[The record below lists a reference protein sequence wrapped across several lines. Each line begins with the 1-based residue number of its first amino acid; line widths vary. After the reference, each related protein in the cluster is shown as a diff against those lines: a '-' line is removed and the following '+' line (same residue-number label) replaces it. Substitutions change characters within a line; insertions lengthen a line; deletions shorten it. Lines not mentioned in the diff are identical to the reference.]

1 MLQTLE
7 IKTLGKYVT
16 LQNLS
21 IYCTWKNIRQQ
32 YKNNK
37 LKIVAPTWNDE
48 FELTNG
54 SHETFADNLPIHI
67 YINRSNNRSVLK
79 IKDGCKLALQRNKT
93 IKLFRSTK
101 KLKDKKKN
109 GENMASPD
117 IDEVASAQGNLVDD
131 QYQQKPKMLHTFTS
145 NKYYGDLLNVQ
156 PSKLVFLKTYNTEL
170 DDITITSTN

>member
-1 MLQTLE
+1 M
-7 IKTLGKYVT
+7 
-16 LQNLS
+16 
-21 IYCTWKNIRQQ
+21 
-32 YKNNK
+32 
-37 LKIVAPTWNDE
+37 
-48 FELTNG
+48 
-54 SHETFADNLPIHI
+54 
-67 YINRSNNRSVLK
+67 LK

-131 QYQQKPKMLHTFTS
+131 QYQQKSKMLHTFTS